1 MKRLFCSFVI
11 AVAVTVFAPL
21 NAFAAGPDTEASV
34 SAPININTADV
45 QALSELKGI
54 GESKAQAIIAWR
66 EQNGPF
72 DSVDELLQVKGIGEA
87 TLNDI
92 RKKVVL

>member
-34 SAPININTADV
+34 ISTRRMCKRCR
-45 QALSELKGI
+45 S
-54 GESKAQAIIAWR
+54 
-66 EQNGPF
+66 
-72 DSVDELLQVKGIGEA
+72 
-87 TLNDI
+87 
-92 RKKVVL
+92 

>member
-1 MKRLFCSFVI
+1 MKRLISSFVI
-11 AVAVTVFAPL
+11 ALAVTVFSPL
-21 NAFAAGPDTEASV
+21 HAFAAGPDTEASV

-45 QALSELKGI
+45 QTLSQLKGI
-54 GESKAQAIIAWR
+54 GEAKAQAIIAWR

-87 TLNDI
+87 TLDDI
-92 RKKVVL
+92 RAKVAL